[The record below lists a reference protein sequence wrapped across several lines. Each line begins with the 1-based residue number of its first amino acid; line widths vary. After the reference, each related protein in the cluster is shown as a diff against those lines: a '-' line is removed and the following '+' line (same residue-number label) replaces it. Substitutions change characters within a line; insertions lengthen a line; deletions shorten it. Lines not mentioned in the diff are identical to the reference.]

1 MQHFPKILVTGADG
15 QLGRA
20 IKEVVGDNP
29 NVIFMAKKDL
39 NITDTDALHAIFKKH
54 EPEVLINTA
63 AYTQVDAAENH
74 SEMAYAINAEAV
86 KKLAEACK
94 KYHSKLIH
102 ISTDYV
108 FDGSAKAPYKET
120 QSTNPITL
128 YGKSKLAGEGYI
140 LNSGLTD
147 FAIVRTSWLY
157 SNFGHN
163 FYKTMLRLAATK
175 TEISVV
181 EDQLGS
187 PTYALHLAD
196 ALITIAGKL
205 NTQNTGLYHY
215 SNTSATSWYG
225 FAKAIFEDK
234 NLPVQ
239 VLPIPTSAFP
249 TAAKRPVYSV
259 LDSRKLQET
268 FQIMIPTWKEG
279 LQHCISEEGKE

>member
-1 MQHFPKILVTGADG
+1 MHHFPKILVTGADG

-29 NVIFMAKKDL
+29 NVIFVAKKDL

-163 FYKTMLRLAATK
+163 FYKTILRLAATK

-196 ALITIAGKL
+196 ALITIARKL

-249 TAAKRPVYSV
+249 TAAKRPAYSV

-279 LQHCISEEGKE
+279 LQHCISN